1 MLESFTSD
9 NFTYK
14 KLTEA
19 EQKQRGILGRL
30 KGIIADCVN
39 PTRNGRKYSRQLWEN
54 VFNNDI
60 IKEKIANR
68 CLFGE
73 LGHPADR
80 EEVDPEKIAICLAEV
95 PKINKDGKIYGVFDI
110 LDTPCGRILKSLCDY
125 GCKIGVSSRG
135 TGDLIPGDDGGDE
148 VDPDTYNCECWDAVL
163 VPAIES
169 ARESLVMESLNKRKK
184 PLKTVLLEQLNKAT
198 PNGKKAIKEALEEIG
213 YADDIEIEEDAMTNP
228 NQQEDEPEEE
238 NIEVNIENESG
249 EGPSDIDSDEVD
261 VDKSEE
267 SKENPEL
274 VAEFQEALKK
284 AKKLEKDNQSLKEQL
299 SVCNAKGDGFKEE
312 LARYKKATIVLS
324 ESAKKVKTLKEDL
337 KKKDQLLEAR
347 KQIISRVK
355 TESKS
360 SVRNKL
366 LAEAKTNKRIEELE
380 KQVEKLTEELNK
392 TSKQLGESKDL
403 LGKYRNSYRSLKEH
417 YLEMRAESCGLEKE
431 EILSKLNE
439 SYKVKD
445 IDSVCEEM
453 REVKRNLDKL
463 PFTINESTSFKVKP
477 SKEYING
484 GNVGNQDDIVSDT
497 LLMIANL
504 K

>member
-30 KGIIADCVN
+30 TGIIADTNN
-39 PTRNGRKYSRQLWEN
+39 PTRNGRRYSKQLWEN

-60 IKEKIANR
+60 IKEKIANH

-80 EEVDPEKIAICLAEV
+80 EEVDPEKIAICLAEQ
-95 PKINKDGKIYGVFDI
+95 PKIGKDNKIYGVFDI
-110 LDTPCGRILKSLCDY
+110 VDTPCGRILKSLCDY

-135 TGDLIPGDDGGDE
+135 TGDLIPGDDGEDD

-163 VPAIES
+163 VPAIET
-169 ARESLVMESLNKRKK
+169 ARVSLVTESLERKK
-184 PLKTVLLEQLNKAT
+184 PLKTVLLEQLDKAT
-198 PNGKKAIKEALEEIG
+198 ADDRKAMKEALEDLG
-213 YADDIEIEEDAMTNP
+213 YEELKEDDSMTNP
-228 NQQEDEPEEE
+228 DQQEDEET
-238 NIEVNIENESG
+238 IEVKSEVGES
-249 EGPSDIDSDEVD
+249 PSDIDSEEVVD
-261 VDKSEE
+261 DKSEE

-299 SVCNAKGDGFKEE
+299 SVCNAKDAGLKEE
-312 LARYKKATIVLS
+312 LARYKKATIILS
-324 ESAKKVKTLKEDL
+324 DSAKKAKALKEDL
-337 KKKDQLLEAR
+337 KKKDELLES
-347 KQIISRVK
+347 KDKKISRMR

-380 KQVEKLTEELNK
+380 AQVEKLTEDIDK
-392 TSKQLGESKDL
+392 TSKQLEESKDL

-439 SYKVKD
+439 SYKIKD

-453 REVKRNLDKL
+453 KTVKRNLDKL
-463 PFTINESTSFKVKP
+463 PFTITESTSIKVKP
-477 SKEYING
+477 SREYING

-497 LLMIANL
+497 LLMLANL